1 MTKIQLSASN
11 SLKHTYM
18 SFKLL
23 SPLCPLRNS
32 ENRHGQGSK
41 SRTFQALL
49 TESKKKGVGPSM
61 PPRDTL
67 ILFLLSYYTKML
79 TKQEKVIGFL
89 CALWG

>member
-1 MTKIQLSASN
+1 
-11 SLKHTYM
+11 M

-67 ILFLLSYYTKML
+67 ILLLHYTKIL
-79 TKQEKVIGFL
+79 TEQEKVIGFL
-89 CALWG
+89 CALWGETNVTTRILLVF